1 MLAENP
7 GKIRFDLMTPDP
19 NQIGLVASAHEAWS
33 VRVGNSAQAEHNSK
47 NAAKRWTTIEDI
59 MAMEALNSSEKMAN
73 KWPLMSQE
81 ELLSVLPFGGQ
92 NISAK
97 DPNLTLPYVKK
108 DHDLIGKFFL
118 VKFLKM

>member
-1 MLAENP
+1 M
-7 GKIRFDLMTPDP
+7 
-19 NQIGLVASAHEAWS
+19 V
-33 VRVGNSAQAEHNSK
+33 
-47 NAAKRWTTIEDI
+47 
-59 MAMEALNSSEKMAN
+59 MEALNSSEKMAN

-108 DHDLIGKFFL
+108 DHDLIGKFFSSNFDL
-118 VKFLKM
+118 CKQTFRGIFFSSKLP